1 MSQKSVVAQI
11 VQHLAPGGI
20 ETMVLDLQRRAPDP
34 EQVHIISLEGDLETA
49 CNHWPR
55 LENIPRLHFL
65 NKQPGIQ
72 FRDIK
77 KLADLLKSLDVNV
90 VHSHHVG
97 PMLYGGIAAKLASC
111 RHVHTEHDAWHLAN
125 IKRRLLVGSFFHLFR
140 PAVAA
145 DAELVAD
152 SIRQYIPL
160 FKPSVIMNGIDT
172 ERFQPGDQKQA
183 RRQLSLPQDVPL
195 IGCAARLTAVKAH
208 DVLISA
214 FSKLPD
220 DTHLALAGGGELEGD
235 LKEQVKSLGI
245 EERVHFLDVV
255 EDMPAFF
262 HAIDVFCLASLREGL
277 PLSPLEAQACG
288 RNVVLTDVG
297 GCSEALAPDGM
308 LVNAGDQDVLA
319 QALAG
324 QVQKGCTDK
333 ARETAREFVVHKGNL
348 TRMIDQYVQ
357 LYQGG
362 KL

>member
-1 MSQKSVVAQI
+1 MSQKFVVAQI

-20 ETMVLDLQRRAPDP
+20 ETMVLDLQRRAPNP
-34 EQVHIISLEGDLETA
+34 ERVHIISLEGDLHA
-49 CNHWPR
+49 ARNHWPR
-55 LENIPRLHFL
+55 LENVPRLHFMD
-65 NKQPGIQ
+65 KQPGIQ
-72 FRDIK
+72 FSDIK

-90 VHSHHVG
+90 VHTHHVG

-125 IKRRLLVGSFFHLFR
+125 LKRRLLVGSFFHLFQ
-140 PAVAA
+140 PAVVA
-145 DAELVAD
+145 DAELVAA

-160 FKPSVIMNGIDT
+160 FKPSVVMNGIDT
-172 ERFQPGDQKQA
+172 ERFQPGDQKHA
-183 RRQLSLPQDVPL
+183 RNQLSLPQDVPI

-214 FSKLPD
+214 FSKLSPD
-220 DTHLALAGGGELEGD
+220 CHLALAGGGELENN
-235 LKEQVKSLGI
+235 LKEQTTYLGI
-245 EERVHFLDVV
+245 EKRVHFLDVV
-255 EDMPAFF
+255 EDMPNFF

-297 GCSEALAPDGM
+297 GCSEAVAPEGM
-308 LVNAGDQDVLA
+308 LVKAGDQEALS

-324 QVQKGCTDK
+324 QIKKGCTEK
-333 ARETAREFVVHKGNL
+333 ARNSAREFVVQKGNL

-357 LYQGG
+357 LYEGG